1 MIVSALLGPTWFPR
15 KHRKTGIRICLVFSK
30 AKGNM
35 MLDVMLWKL
44 RKEKEWGKKKG
55 IIFVVLTRKTI

>member
-1 MIVSALLGPTWFPR
+1 MSMIVSALLGPTWFPR

-35 MLDVMLWKL
+35 MLDV
-44 RKEKEWGKKKG
+44 
-55 IIFVVLTRKTI
+55 IF